1 MVMMMLM
8 GEILS
13 AKVLLCK
20 KEQQERLKQLLRSQ
34 LVSFFSFLYLIV
46 IIIINITYVHDP
58 LSVSLSLFNI
68 ISFQS

>member
-1 MVMMMLM
+1 MWTKMVMMMLM

-58 LSVSLSLFNI
+58 LSVSLSL
-68 ISFQS
+68 